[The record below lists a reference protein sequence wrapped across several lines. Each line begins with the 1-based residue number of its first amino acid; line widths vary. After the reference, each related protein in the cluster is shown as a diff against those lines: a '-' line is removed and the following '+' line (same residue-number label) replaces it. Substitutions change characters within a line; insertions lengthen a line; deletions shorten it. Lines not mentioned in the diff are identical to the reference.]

1 MKPAAAL
8 PLALL
13 LAACGG
19 GGDDDGAGPDA
30 GDDPSIPDPGTPIL
44 DRESPG
50 THACEV
56 LDAPAEVA
64 GSTLGAAIAAVD
76 GAPLVARTSYGP
88 LGDDEFGHI
97 LGVTPASFSP
107 MGLGDEAYRKTQLAT
122 LRVPALAASGDG
134 AVLAWAE
141 GDYQEV
147 QNIFVARLDAAGD
160 VVGAPQ
166 SIAASGPVVTVA
178 ATAEQVAWV
187 DDALRVQRL
196 DADGAPAGDVALVRT
211 ATIGG
216 AAMAPIEGGTAIA
229 WTQPQE
235 DGGTY
240 LALLDDSGAV
250 TAGPLRVSGALPELT
265 FVDAPAVIAAG
276 DELVVAWSEHL
287 WDEDP
292 DGHPETFD
300 PRGHSIIRVAR
311 VSGDGE
317 RVLAFEGLQA
327 VEDDI
332 IHLHPAFAA
341 QEGGAV
347 ALSWSRGTFIPVC
360 GGCISDNI
368 RHMIVLEPHD
378 LVPLSEPIE
387 MEGPSGFSSATMVA
401 VGDDVAH
408 LLGLDYH
415 AISTTALA
423 RTTCAAN

>member
-1 MKPAAAL
+1 MKTAAAL

-19 GGDDDGAGPDA
+19 GDDDEPGGPDGG
-30 GDDPSIPDPGTPIL
+30 GDDPSIPEPGTPIL

-64 GSTLGAAIAAVD
+64 GSTLGAAIAVVD

-107 MGLGDEAYRKTQLAT
+107 MGLGEEAYRKTQLAT
-122 LRVPALAASGDG
+122 LRLPALAASGDG

-141 GDYQEV
+141 GDYQED
-147 QNIFVARLDAAGD
+147 QSIFLARLDAAGD
-160 VVGAPQ
+160 VIGAPQ
-166 SIAASGPVVTVA
+166 SITAGGTVVTVA
-178 ATAEQVAWV
+178 ATAGQVAWV
-187 DDALRVQRL
+187 DDALHVQPL
-196 DADGAPAGDVALVRT
+196 DDGAPDGDASLVRTARMNGAALAPAGDGLALVWT
-211 ATIGG
+211 EV
-216 AAMAPIEGGTAIA
+216 EGDPGVH
-229 WTQPQE
+229 
-235 DGGTY
+235 
-240 LALLDDSGAV
+240 LALLDASGAV

-276 DELVVAWSEHL
+276 DELLVAWSEHF
-287 WDEDP
+287 WDEDT

-317 RVLAFEGLQA
+317 RVLAFEGVQA

-360 GGCISDNI
+360 GGCISDNT
-368 RHMIVLEPHD
+368 RLMIVLEPHD
-378 LVPLSEPIE
+378 LVPLSGPIE
-387 MEGPSGFSSATMVA
+387 MEGPSGFSSATMTA
-401 VGDDVAH
+401 VGDDLVH

-423 RTTCAAN
+423 RTRCAAN